1 MADATTAETLAHGGE
16 HAKPTALGLDASAWV
31 SLAMLVLIGI
41 MIWKKVPAVVGKMLD
56 GQIDAIRRNLD
67 EAAALRADAEKL
79 KAEYEAKRAGA
90 EQETAAMLSAARADA
105 DALIANARVQA
116 DTLVARRTA
125 MAETKI
131 AAAERAATDEV
142 RAIAARAATEAA
154 ARLMQDKLDSASR
167 DRLVDQAIGELDRRL
182 H

>member
-1 MADATTAETLAHGGE
+1 MADATTAETGAHGAAHVE
-16 HAKPTALGLDASAWV
+16 STALGLDASAWV
-31 SLAMLVLIGI
+31 SIAMLAVIGI
-41 MIWKKVPAVVGKMLD
+41 MIWKKVPAVIGKMLD
-56 GQIDAIRRNLD
+56 GQIATIRRQLD

-79 KAEYEAKRAGA
+79 KSEYEAKRAGA
-90 EQETAAMLSAARADA
+90 EQETSAMLAAARADA
-105 DALIANARVQA
+105 DALLANAKVQA
-116 DTLVARRTA
+116 DALVARRTA

-154 ARLMQDKLDSASR
+154 RQLLGQKLDGASQ